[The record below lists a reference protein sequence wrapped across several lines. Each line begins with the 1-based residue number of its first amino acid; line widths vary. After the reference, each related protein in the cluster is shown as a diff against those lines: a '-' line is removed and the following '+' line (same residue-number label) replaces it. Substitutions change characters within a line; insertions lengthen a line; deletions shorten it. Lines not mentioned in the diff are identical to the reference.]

1 VVYDFAINERGTQS
15 ALLDAES
22 CLMPPEYYSLLVW
35 GLLRIDPSLLS
46 ATRRRELASFNESL
60 PDRATFPFDGP
71 ESLRFHTAAFDGYEL
86 RRWAQHQQIQAGLKS
101 GCLGL
106 AQNRQ
111 PSSTSIEDVLPE
123 DVFDATHR
131 FPAGIAMLE

>member
-1 VVYDFAINERGTQS
+1 MKACQTAPRFRSTVRNLFDSILPRSTDTNSGGGHTLAP
-15 ALLDAES
+15 LLEQ
-22 CLMPPEYYSLLVW
+22 Y
-35 GLLRIDPSLLS
+35 GFDP
-46 ATRRRELASFNESL
+46 
-60 PDRATFPFDGP
+60 
-71 ESLRFHTAAFDGYEL
+71 
-86 RRWAQHQQIQAGLKS
+86 AQHQQIQAGLKS